1 MEVLT
6 SGGEGSEVEE
16 ILTCRKR
23 SVVLSHLQSGKGG
36 ISIESAFALE
46 VTKKD
51 FW

>member
-1 MEVLT
+1 M
-6 SGGEGSEVEE
+6 SEAVG
-16 ILTCRKR
+16 RP
-23 SVVLSHLQSGKGG
+23 LSPQSGRGG